1 MLSLT
6 CKTAIKAV
14 IFLSSKSED
23 GEKISIKEISD
34 QINAS
39 EHTVGKILQLLARK
53 KIINSLKGP
62 SGGFYLTEEQQ
73 EQSIICIVE
82 AIEGDCIFR
91 ECGLGLSKCS
101 ASHPCPIHEE
111 YKIARELMENIFR
124 ERKVRALCHSVT
136 NGQAYLIG

>member
-14 IFLSSKSED
+14 IYLSSKSEG
-23 GEKISIKEISD
+23 GEKANIKEVSGRID
-34 QINAS
+34 AS

-62 SGGFYLTEEQQ
+62 YGGFYLNEEQQ
-73 EQSIICIVE
+73 EQPIINIVE
-82 AIEGDCIFR
+82 AIEGDHIFQ

-101 ASHPCPIHEE
+101 ASHPCPIHDE
-111 YKIARELMENIFR
+111 YKVARELMEKVFR
-124 ERKVRALCHSVT
+124 ERKVRELCNSVT
-136 NGQAYLIG
+136 NGLAYLIG